1 MRARIVSFKW
11 FVIVLFFVACSKNS
25 TDDLKETELL
35 LTDKKWEFSGLKMK
49 TDSGTLIEDAYTP
62 LPAFRKDDYLIFLRD
77 STYEY
82 NDNIV
87 LRADTSS
94 KILDAGRWKLIDG
107 GKAISMHSEIYSTTY
122 NPAMILE
129 LSATKLFI
137 ETQYPDGS
145 VVWTTF
151 KASP

>member
-1 MRARIVSFKW
+1 MRAIIGYFIS
-11 FVIVLFFVACSKNS
+11 FVIVLSGVACSKNN

-35 LTDKKWEFSGLKMK
+35 LTNKKWELSGLKMK
-49 TDSGTLIEDAYTP
+49 TDSGTVIEDAYAP
-62 LPAFRKDDYLIFLRD
+62 LPSFRKDDYLLFLPD
-77 STYEY
+77 STYEF

-129 LSATKLFI
+129 LNSSKLFL

-151 KASP
+151 KAKL

>member
-1 MRARIVSFKW
+1 MRARILYFIG
-11 FVIVLFFVACSKNS
+11 FVTVLSFVACSKNS

-35 LTDKKWEFSGLKMK
+35 LTNKKWELSGLKMK
-49 TDSGTLIEDAYTP
+49 TDSGTVIEDAYTP
-62 LPAFRKDDYLIFLRD
+62 LPAFRKDDYLIFLPD

-82 NDNIV
+82 NDNIL

-94 KILDAGRWKLIDG
+94 KILDAGRWKLIDRA
-107 GKAISMHSEIYSTTY
+107 KSISMRSEIYSTTY

-129 LSATKLFI
+129 LSASKLFL

-151 KASP
+151 KARF